1 MILFK
6 SIIHIRK
13 TKKNSVLKT
22 ICKFVIYKFRFMT
35 KNIAIFPG
43 SFDPITKGHE
53 SILRRAL
60 PLFDHIVVAIGINS
74 HKQNYFTL
82 EQREAWIKQV
92 FKDEKK
98 VSVATYSGLTIDF
111 CKQVGASFI
120 VRGLRT
126 SADFEFEKAIA
137 QNNKI
142 MAPDI
147 ETVFILP
154 VPELSAINSTIVRD
168 IIRNGGDTSPFVPEG
183 IILKKQ

>member
-1 MILFK
+1 MSK
-6 SIIHIRK
+6 R
-13 TKKNSVLKT
+13 
-22 ICKFVIYKFRFMT
+22 
-35 KNIAIFPG
+35 IAIFPG

-53 SILRRAL
+53 SILKRAL
-60 PLFDHIVVAIGINS
+60 PLFDEIVVAIGINS
-74 HKQNYFTL
+74 HKNNYFPI

-98 VSVATYSGLTIDF
+98 VTVATYSGLTIDF
-111 CKQVGASFI
+111 CKQIGAEFI

-142 MAPDI
+142 MAPSI
-147 ETVFILP
+147 ETIFILP

-168 IIRNGGDTSPFVPEG
+168 IIRNNGDASPFVPQG
-183 IILKKQ
+183 IVLTKQ